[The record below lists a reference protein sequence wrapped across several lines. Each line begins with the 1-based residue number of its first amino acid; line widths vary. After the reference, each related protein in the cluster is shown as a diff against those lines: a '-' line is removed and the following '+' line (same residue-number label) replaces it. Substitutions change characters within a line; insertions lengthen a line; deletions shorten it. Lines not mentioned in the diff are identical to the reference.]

1 MVALADMNNSRHPSG
16 NSRNYFKGY
25 LVKVADSG
33 ITFTRNYS
41 PVGPRDANQPKN
53 SIDYPANSLRRSASI
68 LPIVAYPKTTI
79 TDWNS
84 NNSSNTHYSNQE
96 PPPSS
101 SHPPAGKSGP
111 SADISRQMSSDDL
124 RHLERKLERER
135 EKRLHTEPPPPRLD
149 TRVYGDSSPHM
160 DFNAR
165 RNGFRPTSKNAFM
178 TRNEQ
183 NMQLA
188 AFRHG
193 HNPMADPLSSLS
205 IGPTPCPPGAPGT
218 LRGQSI
224 GFGSREGTMV
234 SSLNA
239 SCGSSSSQGRAGNV
253 KSRTRSIFLS
263 GQSEKYRQNQYQFQD
278 PALGAA
284 SDFQQRLAELTALET
299 DTVRYERTKKA
310 KKKAKQD
317 SG

>member
-1 MVALADMNNSRHPSG
+1 MKLDEGGVAIFPIKEMRSQISVLARQPQSVTRGRWIGNCPAIRHWFAGAKSPHSIA
-16 NSRNYFKGY
+16 Y
-25 LVKVADSG
+25 LVSK
-33 ITFTRNYS
+33 TFTFFLSFSLSLSLFASSGRELVPS
-41 PVGPRDANQPKN
+41 PPRDMEEEEEEEEGRA
-53 SIDYPANSLRRSASI
+53 SEVGLRTRDGSTVEMEMGTEIENITKS
-68 LPIVAYPKTTI
+68 VA
-79 TDWNS
+79 
-84 NNSSNTHYSNQE
+84 
-96 PPPSS
+96 
-101 SHPPAGKSGP
+101 
-111 SADISRQMSSDDL
+111 
-124 RHLERKLERER
+124 
-135 EKRLHTEPPPPRLD
+135 
-149 TRVYGDSSPHM
+149 VYGDSSPHM
-160 DFNAR
+160 DFTAR

-188 AFRHG
+188 AFRHS
-193 HNPMADPLSSLS
+193 HTPMADPLSSLS

-234 SSLNA
+234 SGLNA

-278 PALGAA
+278 PAFGAA

>member
-1 MVALADMNNSRHPSG
+1 MPTLSTMSIRLPILNQKWYMDVLDSQYQEALSKDKRWK
-16 NSRNYFKGY
+16 RKG
-25 LVKVADSG
+25 
-33 ITFTRNYS
+33 
-41 PVGPRDANQPKN
+41 KN
-53 SIDYPANSLRRSASI
+53 S
-68 LPIVAYPKTTI
+68 
-79 TDWNS
+79 
-84 NNSSNTHYSNQE
+84 SSNTHYSNQE

-160 DFNAR
+160 DFTAR

-188 AFRHG
+188 AFRHS
-193 HNPMADPLSSLS
+193 HTPMADPLSSLS

-234 SSLNA
+234 SGLNA